1 MLRPNPPKMLTVVI
15 AVALIM
21 VGLSA
26 TVFPI
31 DFVNQAL
38 DIVQST
44 FGTDI
49 EVTVEVAWL
58 FLFAGDVL
66 LIIGSLLPGS
76 DAMGGRMNFAPRMPA
91 IIVALILVLIG
102 LLGTFGG
109 MLPTVT
115 GMSSQTI
122 GAWSF
127 IVAAIV
133 LFAGMI
139 FKGI

>member
-1 MLRPNPPKMLTVVI
+1 
-15 AVALIM
+15 
-21 VGLSA
+21 
-26 TVFPI
+26 
-31 DFVNQAL
+31 
-38 DIVQST
+38 
-44 FGTDI
+44 
-49 EVTVEVAWL
+49 
-58 FLFAGDVL
+58 
-66 LIIGSLLPGS
+66 
-76 DAMGGRMNFAPRMPA
+76 MGGRINFAPRMPT

-109 MLPTVT
+109 MLPTVA